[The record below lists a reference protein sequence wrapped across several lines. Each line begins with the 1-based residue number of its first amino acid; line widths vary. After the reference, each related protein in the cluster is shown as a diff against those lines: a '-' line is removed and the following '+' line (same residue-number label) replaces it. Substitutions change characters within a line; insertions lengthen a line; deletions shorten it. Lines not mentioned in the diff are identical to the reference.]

1 MKQNKVAMHKSSEVL
16 SRKRNTGRL
25 KKKIIEELD
34 HLEDSENTI
43 NNQQHLKK
51 KNDSEEKHHSKDPL
65 HPGIKL
71 FFLVYVI
78 LVTILDTKLQTIEPM
93 PRIEE
98 TMKAI
103 KTIVILEIHM
113 KHITKITIVLVH

>member
-1 MKQNKVAMHKSSEVL
+1 MKQNKEAMQKSSEVL

-25 KKKIIEELD
+25 KKKITEELD
-34 HLEDSENTI
+34 HLEDSEYRI

-51 KNDSEEKHHSKDPL
+51 KKTSEEKHHSEDPL

-78 LVTILDTKLQTIEPM
+78 LVTILDTKMQTVEPM
-93 PRIEE
+93 PRTEE

-103 KTIVILEIHM
+103 QTTVILESHM
-113 KHITKITIVLVH
+113 KHKT